1 MRFYILQHADNEFQI
16 IGTRQHLKPLP
27 TKADILAA
35 QRDFDWTVEDEA
47 TACTTVVALYEGYNL
62 HKKISETS
70 SALYHLGVVTK

>member
-1 MRFYILQHADNEFQI
+1 MRFYILKHADNEFQI

-35 QRDFDWTVEDEA
+35 ERDFDWAVEDER
-47 TACTTVVALYEGYNL
+47 TACPTVVALYEGYNL

-70 SALYHLGVVTK
+70 SALYHLSVVTK